1 MGAPRPR
8 ATFGEAKVDRVL
20 TEILTSTGRDNND
33 DLIRSLMVTA
43 LDMDAADVDRR
54 ELKIASQAL
63 AEILHSWEVF
73 APYND
78 RAKVTVFGS
87 ARTKLGTPDY
97 QLASDFGRAMSD
109 QHWMTITGAGPGI
122 MTAGIEG
129 ARLENSIGVSIV
141 LPFEE
146 KAAEIIEGDPK
157 LATFRYFFTRKLA
170 FMKETDA
177 FALFPGGF
185 GTMDEAFEL
194 LTLIQTGKSYPAPVV
209 LLDNPGSSYWSGWK
223 SFVSNELLE
232 TGMISPN
239 DMNLFFHTHDP
250 EEAAAHIVEFYS
262 TYHSLRFVEGQL
274 ILRLQSELSE
284 SAIETLNDEFADIL
298 KKGRIEAVSA
308 AEIEVRDGDVAEL
321 PRLAMNFDKH
331 GWARLV
337 TMIHRINQLGQQP
350 ERQALPG
357 LVHDVDPQTPSD
369 PFERSD
375 F

>member
-1 MGAPRPR
+1 MSAPRPR
-8 ATFGEAKVDRVL
+8 ATFGTAKIDQML
-20 TEILTSTGRDNND
+20 TEILSSTGVDHND
-33 DLIRSLMVTA
+33 DLIRSLIVTA
-43 LDMDAADVDRR
+43 LDMDDADVDRR

-87 ARTKLGTPDY
+87 ARTKPETPDY
-97 QLASDFGRAMSD
+97 QLAADFGRAMSD
-109 QHWMTITGAGPGI
+109 QNWMTITGAGPGI

-129 ARLENSIGVSIV
+129 AKIENSIGVSIV

-194 LTLIQTGKSYPAPVV
+194 LTLMQTGKSYPAPVV
-209 LLDNPGSSYWSGWK
+209 LLDHPGSNYWTGWK
-223 SFVSNELLE
+223 EFVTNELLE
-232 TGMISPN
+232 TGMISPA

-250 EEAAAHIVEFYS
+250 QEAAAHICEFYS
-262 TYHSLRFVEGQL
+262 TYHSLRFVGNQL
-274 ILRLQSELSE
+274 LLRLQCELSSE
-284 SAIETLNDEFADIL
+284 AIETLNAEFSGIL
-298 KKGRIEAVSA
+298 KKGKIEPATATKV
-308 AEIEVRDGDVAEL
+308 ERRDDDVADL
-321 PRLAMNFDKH
+321 PRLSMFFDRYA
-331 GWARLV
+331 WAELIR
-337 TMIHRINQLGQQP
+337 MIHRINELGQQP
-350 ERQALPG
+350 DQQELSG
-357 LVHDVDPQTPSD
+357 LIHDVDPQIPSD
-369 PFERSD
+369 PFVE
-375 F
+375 